1 MLYSHGRDTRDT
13 AVVFIG
19 CFVVSIVGDRSC
31 FGLVRVRVKGPG
43 FVHLLASFVVR
54 DATAQR
60 RVPSGPAGL
69 SRGGDRQ
76 TGRQADR
83 QADRLT
89 WRAALGRWSTV
100 IPR

>member
-1 MLYSHGRDTRDT
+1 MCVLYSHGRDTDDT

-54 DATAQR
+54 DERTALCAEWPRGIVSWR
-60 RVPSGPAGL
+60 RPT
-69 SRGGDRQ
+69 DRQ
-76 TGRQADR
+76 TD
-83 QADRLT
+83 
-89 WRAALGRWSTV
+89 
-100 IPR
+100 

>member
-1 MLYSHGRDTRDT
+1 MTASRATESFSVQFGCACVCCILTDATRRDT

-54 DATAQR
+54 DERTA
-60 RVPSGPAGL
+60 
-69 SRGGDRQ
+69 
-76 TGRQADR
+76 
-83 QADRLT
+83 
-89 WRAALGRWSTV
+89 
-100 IPR
+100 